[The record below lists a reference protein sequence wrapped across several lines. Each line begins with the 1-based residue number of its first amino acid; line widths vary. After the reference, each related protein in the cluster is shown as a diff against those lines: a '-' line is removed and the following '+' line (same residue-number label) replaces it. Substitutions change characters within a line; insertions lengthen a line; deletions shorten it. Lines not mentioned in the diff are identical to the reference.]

1 VAGLKMRG
9 NRRGKIDCAAPFLIA
24 AHAPGIGSTG
34 ITSMASPG
42 KIVKCG

>member
-1 VAGLKMRG
+1 LIRG
-9 NRRGKIDCAAPFLIA
+9 WLEEAREIDCAAPHLIA
-24 AHAPGIGSTG
+24 AQAPGIGSMG